1 MIVMTLL
8 VAWCCILAM
17 PHLALFELKR
27 DGATETFD
35 FDFGHMTIAVG
46 IGALGLALSTG
57 FIDLPAHSK
66 FLMVLIG
73 AILML
78 GAWIDRVSA
87 WAPDI
92 LMMPFCFAIFL
103 VSPEIASL
111 KDAGIALGFGTALF
125 LICIAL
131 WVPQEMFGLKFAPPA
146 DLMAL
151 ASPFVLF
158 GISMDTVAIFVVT
171 SVLLILAL
179 KSSRCAALLSR
190 PEAVAD
196 GAADVEFTEK
206 RAVTFLTVMFPV
218 IFVALVAK
226 NLNPLF
232 S

>member
-179 KSSRCAALLSR
+179 
-190 PEAVAD
+190 
-196 GAADVEFTEK
+196 
-206 RAVTFLTVMFPV
+206 
-218 IFVALVAK
+218 
-226 NLNPLF
+226 NPNN

>member
-1 MIVMTLL
+1 MIIMTLL
-8 VAWCCILAM
+8 IAWCCILAL
-17 PHLALFELKR
+17 PHLALFDLKR

-46 IGALGLALSTG
+46 VGSLGLALSTI
-57 FIDLPAHSK
+57 FTDLPAHSK
-66 FLMVLIG
+66 FVMVLIG
-73 AILML
+73 SILML

-92 LMMPFCFAIFL
+92 LMMPFCIAIFL
-103 VSPEIASL
+103 VSPDIESL
-111 KDAGIALGFGTALF
+111 MDACIALGLGVALF
-125 LICIAL
+125 LICVAL
-131 WVPQEMFGLKFAPPA
+131 WVPQDMLGMKFAPPA

-158 GISMDTVAIFVVT
+158 GISMETTMIFVVT
-171 SVLLILAL
+171 SVLLVLAL
-179 KSSRCAALLSR
+179 KSSRFAALLSR

-196 GAADVEFTEK
+196 GARDVEFTEK
-206 RAVTFLTVMFPV
+206 KAVTFLSVMFPV

-226 NLNPLF
+226 NLTPLY